1 VCACVCGYVRAGTC
15 VCVCVCVCAGTLQS
29 RMRGG
34 RWDEVSIYG
43 VSLVPECSS
52 PGTALLSFS
61 SLALALFVPG
71 GAAVR
76 ARLASTSWP
85 TLSPVAAQAP
95 GRTRAHATDGVAG
108 ARSPQNLDQHPR
120 ICPPD
125 LPSLLPFPS
134 LMPPPPPPQPQP
146 PPPPPQ
152 QQQQQQPASRPPPL
166 PPAEVDRIITGSLAS
181 EYWRLAGTPGYCPTP
196 LAWCDAAALVADGS
210 EAALGRL
217 GRDPAGVAVYWGFK
231 RQVRW
236 SKRGGPKGW
245 WLWPGWVAGGP
256 RPGRA
261 PLRFATGLPGTTPL
275 G

>member
-1 VCACVCGYVRAGTC
+1 MCACVCGYVRAGTC
-15 VCVCVCVCAGTLQS
+15 VSGCAGVRRCVCARGHSQS

-34 RWDEVSIYG
+34 RWRTDAV
-43 VSLVPECSS
+43 
-52 PGTALLSFS
+52 S
-61 SLALALFVPG
+61 SLFLLFLLRTRSLALFVPG

-134 LMPPPPPPQPQP
+134 LMPPPPPPPPQP
-146 PPPPPQ
+146 PPPQQQQ

-275 G
+275 GW